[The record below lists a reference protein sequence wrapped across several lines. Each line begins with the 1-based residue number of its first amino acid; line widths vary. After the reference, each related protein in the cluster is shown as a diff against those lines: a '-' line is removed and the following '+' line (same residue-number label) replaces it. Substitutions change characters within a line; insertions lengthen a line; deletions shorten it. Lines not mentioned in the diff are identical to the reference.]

1 MRGSEVTTAWS
12 LAPRVA
18 LAPVSA
24 LPNDGRH
31 DWLGAAERE
40 RLQRISSL
48 HRRQQFLA
56 GHWLTRELVARCSG
70 GASES
75 WEITS
80 TPEGA
85 PLLVSRAGGTSSL
98 RMSLSHSGDWVV
110 CAIASAAVGVD
121 LETSRQSR
129 RWREL
134 AEQVLSPVECRRL
147 QDLPEEALEAAF
159 HLHWTIKEAWGKRD
173 GQGLRAD
180 VARRQTAWEC
190 APEAAQVITWQ
201 STGRCL
207 ALACGTASS
216 AQLEGWNDAP
226 AARHWRIDSL
236 AI

>member
-1 MRGSEVTTAWS
+1 MRGNDITTTLS
-12 LAPRVA
+12 FAPRIA
-18 LAPVSA
+18 LAPLSA

-31 DWLGAAERE
+31 DWLGAAERN
-40 RLQRISSL
+40 RLQRISSV

-56 GHWLTRELVARCSG
+56 GHWLTRELAARHSSG
-70 GASES
+70 APQS

-85 PLLVSRAGGTSSL
+85 PLLVSRVDGTSSI

-110 CAIASAAVGVD
+110 CAIAAAAVGVD

-147 QDLPEEALEAAF
+147 QALPKHALEAAF
-159 HLHWTIKEAWGKRD
+159 HLHWTIKEACGKRD

-180 VARRQTAWEC
+180 FARRQTAWEC
-190 APEAAQVITWQ
+190 APEVAQVVTWQ
-201 STGRCL
+201 SAGRCL
-207 ALACGTASS
+207 ALSCDTASS

-236 AI
+236 AV